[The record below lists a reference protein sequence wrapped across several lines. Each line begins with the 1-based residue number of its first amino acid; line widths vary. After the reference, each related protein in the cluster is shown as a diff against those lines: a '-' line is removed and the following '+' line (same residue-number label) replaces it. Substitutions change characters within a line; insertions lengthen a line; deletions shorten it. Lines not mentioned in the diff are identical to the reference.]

1 MKNFPYSKIDIT
13 KDKHYLVIKN
23 AVRYYDDG
31 TTLKPP
37 YSDSTLYT
45 YITNYKKFSQIIHN
59 FELSMQSENPIQP
72 LLDAPNHYDW
82 VNIENI
88 RKFKGISDN
97 TKKNY
102 LNAAIIIFKA
112 LDKDADD
119 LIKYRDEL
127 MNVKVKND
135 SIYTEK
141 QEKNLVEKEE
151 VLKMIQTIKKEIT
164 FKSDLYKTAKSTIQD
179 NNLYQLYVILK
190 IYELLPI
197 RNEISNVLIIKSKDY
212 KNLNEDDKLTSNFLI
227 INKTKFFFYFQNYK
241 TSSKYGL
248 RIIEVPNSLKLI
260 IQKWIKIKNSFSDLD
275 NLFLQREGK
284 PLNNNNLTKILTKA
298 SQKYMGKNVS
308 TVLLRKIF
316 YSDKYSEMKAELIS
330 DANTAGHSVSTAL
343 DSYVS

>member
-45 YITNYKKFSQIIHN
+45 YITNYNKFSQIIHN
-59 FELSMQSENPIQP
+59 FELSIQSENPIQP

-82 VNIENI
+82 V
-88 RKFKGISDN
+88 
-97 TKKNY
+97 
-102 LNAAIIIFKA
+102 
-112 LDKDADD
+112 
-119 LIKYRDEL
+119 
-127 MNVKVKND
+127 KND
-135 SIYTEK
+135 TIYTEK

-151 VLKMIQTIKKEIT
+151 IVKMIQTIKKEIT

-212 KNLNEDDKLTSNFLI
+212 KNLNDDDKLTSNFLI

-260 IQKWIKIKNSFSDLD
+260 IQKWIKI
-275 NLFLQREGK
+275 FLQ
-284 PLNNNNLTKILTKA
+284 
-298 SQKYMGKNVS
+298 
-308 TVLLRKIF
+308 F
-316 YSDKYSEMKAELIS
+316 F
-330 DANTAGHSVSTAL
+330 
-343 DSYVS
+343 

>member
-1 MKNFPYSKIDIT
+1 
-13 KDKHYLVIKN
+13 
-23 AVRYYDDG
+23 
-31 TTLKPP
+31 
-37 YSDSTLYT
+37 
-45 YITNYKKFSQIIHN
+45 
-59 FELSMQSENPIQP
+59 
-72 LLDAPNHYDW
+72 
-82 VNIENI
+82 
-88 RKFKGISDN
+88 
-97 TKKNY
+97 
-102 LNAAIIIFKA
+102 
-112 LDKDADD
+112 
-119 LIKYRDEL
+119 

-135 SIYTEK
+135 TIYTEK

-151 VLKMIQTIKKEIT
+151 IVKMIQTIKKEIT
-164 FKSDLYKTAKSTIQD
+164 FKSDLYKTGKSTTQD

-212 KNLNEDDKLTSNFLI
+212 KKLNDDNKLTSNFLVT
-227 INKTKFFFYFQNYK
+227 NKTKFFFYFQNYK
-241 TSSKYGL
+241 TSSTYGL

-260 IQKWIKIKNSFSDLD
+260 IQKWIKIKASFSELP

-316 YSDKYSEMKAELIS
+316 YSDKYSEIKADLIS
-330 DANTAGHSVSTAL
+330 DANAAGHSVSTAL